1 MNDLILHLGEWPWIF
16 VMALAVYLSFEHWN
30 FPDLTIES
38 TFTAGMTTVYF
49 VSKMDVPVAS
59 RVLLVIALGFAIC
72 LVLSLA
78 TWALAMLRF
87 PALFAGLVVMLSA
100 YSLNYHLNGG
110 ALSQQLQIRTD
121 DLPSW
126 LRFSGLN
133 ASEHYFL
140 LSVVSGIL
148 VAIMIWMFDRSIRGR
163 RLWISRRTI
172 ESDVPHALGIN
183 APSRLYISMVVY
195 NLVAFVG
202 GLGFALQNAYSGVS
216 FVGAIAPGIACMFIL
231 RAAKNYAASPSRR
244 CEPRR
249 GAT

>member
-1 MNDLILHLGEWPWIF
+1 
-16 VMALAVYLSFEHWN
+16 
-30 FPDLTIES
+30 
-38 TFTAGMTTVYF
+38 
-49 VSKMDVPVAS
+49 
-59 RVLLVIALGFAIC
+59 
-72 LVLSLA
+72 
-78 TWALAMLRF
+78 
-87 PALFAGLVVMLSA
+87 MLSA

-244 CEPRR
+244 FIR
-249 GAT
+249 GNQKPFMRKLIRAADSSWFLVLILAILAVFISLMRFTVAGMTSHGMLNAYTAIGTVGVWCCVALVAFLMGKQVTGVAHGTT